1 MCIRDSFTLPRTE
14 APLVV
19 EGAGGVFV
27 PITDTAMMIDLIGDL
42 GLAVV
47 LVARSGLGTINHTL
61 LSLAALR
68 SRGIPIVGVVMSGVL
83 SPGNR
88 DAIER
93 FGQVK
98 VLAEIPVIQNVDAA
112 AICRLIQRMP
122 RLDIV
127 EAWIHD
133 KKMPLD

>member
-1 MCIRDSFTLPRTE
+1 
-14 APLVV
+14 
-19 EGAGGVFV
+19 
-27 PITDTAMMIDLIGDL
+27 MMIDLIGDL

-47 LVARSGLGTINHTL
+47 LVARSGLGTINQTL

-122 RLDIV
+122 RWDIV